1 MPLPP
6 WLLTLPKTART
17 FFPFAQAAVARGISA
32 NSIIEAF
39 KLEDKGIRRKLG
51 LEVVRRVRDVERKTN
66 ATKYTRKDRRHDPS
80 LIPTAM
86 TDLLHDFS
94 HKVRYTGVTALGEP
108 FEGFLTVSTD
118 DRITPTE
125 ALTTALEFFDDGPE
139 EYGIAEIGEFF
150 YEGVKKH
157 PRLG

>member
-1 MPLPP
+1 MPLPA
-6 WLLTLPKTART
+6 WLSTLPKTARL

-51 LEVVRRVRDVERKTN
+51 LEVVRRVRDVEKKAN
-66 ATKYTRKDRRHDPS
+66 ATKYTRKDRRHDPAS
-80 LIPTAM
+80 IPTAM
-86 TDLLHDFS
+86 TDLLGNYS
-94 HKVRYTGVTALGEP
+94 HKVRYTGVTAQGQP
-108 FEGFLTVSTD
+108 FESFVTVSTD
-118 DRITPTE
+118 DRISPAD
-125 ALTTALEFFDDGPE
+125 ALSTALEFLDDDLD
-139 EYGIAEIGEFF
+139 EYGIAEIGTLY